1 MKQIIDFSF
10 KKEKENN
17 KLQDL
22 QTNLLVKPK
31 DYLDA

>member
-1 MKQIIDFSF
+1 MKQIIDFSL
-10 KKEKENN
+10 KREKENN

-31 DYLDA
+31 DYFDA